1 MKKLLCL
8 LFLGFAFQFV
18 HAQSAGATGLSY
30 LKIGIGARN
39 IALGDNGATFATD
52 ATSLFY
58 NTANIAANSTSEV
71 FVMHNSWIQGVSAE
85 ALAVKF
91 NFLGLPIAAGLN
103 STNINDI
110 EIRTVPGDAQGTF
123 NAHYFSLGAGT
134 GFNLTDHLNAGFGVK
149 FLYEDI
155 FSDESK
161 GYGIDLGLTYNRVI
175 DNLTA
180 VATLTN
186 IGSTTELR
194 YEKTKL
200 PTELRF
206 GGIYDLPELQKL
218 FTSRISAEYQKFT
231 AESDSHLNIGFEA
244 VYNAMFALR
253 FGYMTN
259 YDSKGFTAGL
269 GFHWNIVD
277 VDYAFAPFKYDLGSS
292 HTVSI
297 KAAL

>member
-1 MKKLLCL
+1 MKKILCL
-8 LFLGFAFQFV
+8 LVISLAV
-18 HAQSAGATGLSY
+18 HVSFAQSAGVTGLSY

-39 IALGDNGATFATD
+39 MALGDNGATFATD

-58 NTANIAANSTSEV
+58 NTANIAANSASEI

-91 NFLGLPIAAGLN
+91 NFLGLPIAVGLN
-103 STNINDI
+103 STNISDI
-110 EIRTVPGDAQGTF
+110 EIRQIPGDAEGTF
-123 NAHYFSLGAGT
+123 NAHYFSAGIGT
-134 GFNLTDHLNAGFGVK
+134 GVTLLKNLNAGIGMK
-149 FLYEDI
+149 FLYEGM

-161 GYGIDLGLTYNRVI
+161 GFGLDLGLTYDHVI

-180 VATLTN
+180 VAVIRN

-194 YEKTKL
+194 YESTKL
-200 PTELRF
+200 PTDIRI
-206 GGIYDLPELQKL
+206 GGIYDLPEMQKF
-218 FTSRISAEYQKFT
+218 FTTKISAEYQKYT
-231 AESDSHLNIGFEA
+231 AQTDSHIDLGLEA
-244 VYNAMFALR
+244 VYDAMFALR

-259 YDSKGFTAGL
+259 YESKGFTAGI
-269 GFHWNIVD
+269 GFRWNIVD
-277 VDYAFAPFKYDLGSS
+277 VDYAFTPFKYDLGSS